1 MSDNKLSGKS
11 ALQIVKSRTAVIKA
25 GRYDLQVT
33 STPTHY
39 EDKVIINLKGAT
51 SKMIEASKQSL
62 RDGNYDEA
70 ANNQL
75 SFSPF
80 ADNAFI
86 PAKGET
92 VNCQLGMVD
101 ARDGGQVLAIISMS
115 PMVAENA
122 SKVSLGDEFANLLDE
137 VDAEEAT
144 AKNELG

>member
-51 SKMIEASKQSL
+51 NKMIEASKQHL
-62 RDGNYDEA
+62 RDGAFDEA
-70 ANNQL
+70 ANQQL

-86 PAKGET
+86 PAKGEY
-92 VNCQLGMVD
+92 VNCQIGEVP
-101 ARDGGQVLAIISMS
+101 ARDGGTVLAVIAMS
-115 PMVAENA
+115 PLAAESA
-122 SKVSLGDEFANLLDE
+122 AQVSLGDEFANLLE
-137 VDAEEAT
+137 EEAT
-144 AKNELG
+144 ADEAVAPE